1 MDKIITKHLKNL
13 VLKPRSDE
21 FFQEV
26 AEDMTGNKV
35 QAKKAKIIV
44 RKKISEGQVEA
55 SNDNVEGLKKQVVDE
70 QKQVVDEQ
78 NGGGTENFRRQAKA
92 YLFNKSS
99 FDEKKAE
106 EYLDKRD
113 IQYGKPR
120 NFRDKI
126 LIPLAN
132 ISKNDKLGTKE
143 VDSHVHI
150 LHTL

>member
-1 MDKIITKHLKNL
+1 MDEVITKHLKNL

-26 AEDMTGNKV
+26 AEDMTGKKV
-35 QAKKAKIIV
+35 PPKKAKVLV

-70 QKQVVDEQ
+70 Q
-78 NGGGTENFRRQAKA
+78 NGGGTEKYRRQAKG

-99 FDEKKAE
+99 FDEEKAE
-106 EYLDKRD
+106 EYLDNQN
-113 IQYGKPR
+113 IQYGRPL
-120 NFRDKI
+120 NFENHI
-126 LIPLAN
+126 LIPLAS
-132 ISKNDKLGTKE
+132 ISKNDKLGTKK
-143 VDSHVHI
+143 VDTHVHI